1 VSTSSRSAVVLVA
14 ALAAAGC
21 QKKSAIEQLTTEEP
35 SPAGDPVKIEA
46 TVAKPTVALGDD
58 IVFHLKL
65 TNSGKSRVQVNVPR
79 IDQRSVTIRVR
90 RADGG
95 VTTISRNYAEIDL
108 TNGRFKFGAADAREL
123 ESGASLEQ
131 DVSTVAVEA
140 GKLAFTPSYVR
151 VGAPA
156 AIAAPTV
163 EVTVTPA
170 DPAKPRLGVTLD
182 TTLGSYTAAFRPDV
196 SYNTVE
202 SYASLTKR
210 GFYTGLKFHRIIP
223 GFMAQGG
230 DPKGDGTGGPGYY
243 LPLDDHPDKL
253 PHRRGVLS
261 MARNSQPVDSA
272 VSQFFIMFSTRA
284 DLDRGHYTTFG
295 EMTDGDAT
303 LTALAS
309 VPRVL
314 GGDGDQS
321 KPKDDVVIKSA
332 KLVQLPKAP

>member
-1 VSTSSRSAVVLVA
+1 MNITSRSAAVLVA

-21 QKKSAIEQLTTEEP
+21 QKKTAIEQLTAEEP
-35 SPAGDPVKIEA
+35 VPAADPVKLEA

-65 TNSGKSRVQVNVPR
+65 TNAGKSRVQVNVPR

-90 RADGG
+90 RADGAI
-95 VTTISRNYAEIDL
+95 TMISRNYAEIDL
-108 TNGRFKFGAADAREL
+108 RTGRFKYGAADAKNLDPGE
-123 ESGASLEQ
+123 SLEQ

-151 VGAPA
+151 VGAPG

-163 EVTVTPA
+163 DVTVTPV

-202 SYASLTKR
+202 SFASLVKR

-223 GFMAQGG
+223 DFMAQGG
-230 DPKGDGTGGPGYY
+230 DPKGDGTGGPGYF

-261 MARNSQPVDSA
+261 MARNGPPVSADSA
-272 VSQFFIMFSTRA
+272 GSQFFILFATKP

-295 EMTDGDAT
+295 EMTDGEQT

-314 GGDGDQS
+314 GGDGEQS
-321 KPKDDVVIKSA
+321 KPKDDVLIKTA
-332 KLVQLPKAP
+332 KLVQLP